1 MTITLALLFVLL
13 AVGVGGGLG
22 AYRAFQDPRFYAL
35 LVDLLWDRLAPE
47 LLKLVAKDFTPE
59 HAAKVAE
66 AVRTGQPIKG
76 SRHGPRHPGER

>member
-22 AYRAFQDPRFYAL
+22 AYRAFQDPRFYSL
-35 LVDLLWDRLAPE
+35 LINLIWDRLAPE
-47 LLKLVAKDFTPE
+47 LVKMIAKDFTPE
-59 HAAKVAE
+59 HIAKVAE
-66 AVRTGQPIKG
+66 AARTGQPIE

>member
-1 MTITLALLFVLL
+1 MAVTLALLTVLL
-13 AVGVGGGLG
+13 AVAIGGGFG

-35 LVDLLWDRLAPE
+35 LIDMLWDRLAPE

-66 AVRTGQPIKG
+66 AARTGQDME
-76 SRHGPRHPGER
+76 SRHGPRHKGER

>member
-22 AYRAFQDPRFYAL
+22 AYKAFQDPRFYAL
-35 LVDLLWDRLAPE
+35 LINLIWERLAPE
-47 LLKLVAKDFTPE
+47 LLKMIAKDFTPE

-66 AVRTGQPIKG
+66 SARTGQPIE
-76 SRHGPRHPGER
+76 SRHGPRHPGEH